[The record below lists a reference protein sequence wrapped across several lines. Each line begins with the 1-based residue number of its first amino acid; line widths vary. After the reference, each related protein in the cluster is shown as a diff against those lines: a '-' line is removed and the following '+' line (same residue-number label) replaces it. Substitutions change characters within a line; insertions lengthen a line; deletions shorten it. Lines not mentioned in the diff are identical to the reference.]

1 MNTVNLIGNL
11 VADPELKG
19 QNNNVV
25 NFVIAV
31 QRPFKTNKLTNMKQ
45 TSFVVLH
52 LVRLLKSSLITL
64 IKVIKLA
71 LLVQYKPVVMKIIKD
86 RKCLLQTSQSTI

>member
-52 LVRLLKSSLITL
+52 W
-64 IKVIKLA
+64 
-71 LLVQYKPVVMKIIKD
+71 
-86 RKCLLQTSQSTI
+86 

>member
-31 QRPFKTNKLTNMKQ
+31 QRPFKNK
-45 TSFVVLH
+45 
-52 LVRLLKSSLITL
+52 
-64 IKVIKLA
+64 
-71 LLVQYKPVVMKIIKD
+71 
-86 RKCLLQTSQSTI
+86 

>member
-25 NFVIAV
+25 N
-31 QRPFKTNKLTNMKQ
+31 
-45 TSFVVLH
+45 
-52 LVRLLKSSLITL
+52 
-64 IKVIKLA
+64 
-71 LLVQYKPVVMKIIKD
+71 
-86 RKCLLQTSQSTI
+86 